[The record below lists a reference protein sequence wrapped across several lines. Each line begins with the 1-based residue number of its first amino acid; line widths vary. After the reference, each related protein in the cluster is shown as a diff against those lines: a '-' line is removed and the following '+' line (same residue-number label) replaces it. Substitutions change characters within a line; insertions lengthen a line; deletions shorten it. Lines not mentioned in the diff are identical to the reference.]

1 MNKTMLIDEMA
12 RISKL
17 SKVACKASLE
27 SVLTVISSS
36 LGKGEDVVLTGFGTF
51 SVMHRKK
58 REGVNPHSKKKM
70 EIPAKKVP
78 KFKAG
83 KALKDTVK

>member
-1 MNKTMLIDEMA
+1 MA
-12 RISKL
+12 RSIP
-17 SKVACKASLE
+17 AKANPGAASGPDPANVPALR
-27 SVLTVISSS
+27 SCGMGL
-36 LGKGEDVVLTGFGTF
+36 DRDQAN
-51 SVMHRKK
+51 HRKK

-83 KALKDTVK
+83 KALKDLVS